1 LYCRLV
7 QKNKKKAPEVIKMK
21 KVKCEQKDEE
31 IVGVSSQDEECED
44 ISSDIQVSSLTMK
57 LQNIFLLT

>member
-7 QKNKKKAPEVIKMK
+7 QKNKKKALEGITMK

-57 LQNIFLLT
+57 LQNIFL

>member
-1 LYCRLV
+1 
-7 QKNKKKAPEVIKMK
+7 MK

-44 ISSDIQVSSLTMK
+44 VTSNIQLSSLTMM
-57 LQNIFLLT
+57 LQNIFLST

>member
-7 QKNKKKAPEVIKMK
+7 QKNKKKALEGITMK

>member
-7 QKNKKKAPEVIKMK
+7 QKNKKKAPEGITMK

>member
-7 QKNKKKAPEVIKMK
+7 QKNKKKAPEGIKMK

>member
-1 LYCRLV
+1 LYCRLLP
-7 QKNKKKAPEVIKMK
+7 KNYEKTQAGIKMK

-44 ISSDIQVSSLTMK
+44 VTSNIQLSSLTMM
-57 LQNIFLLT
+57 LQNIFLAT

>member
-1 LYCRLV
+1 
-7 QKNKKKAPEVIKMK
+7 MK